1 MEPRTL
7 RHEKKYKKTWK
18 EIRQHLNG
26 QKFNWKILSDCND
39 GMMPQMCEQLLKIC
53 YGFITF
59 HTTAAVH
66 VHEMFH
72 IYIIKA
78 WWTVN
83 CMSFSAPH
91 KFHSYVT

>member
-1 MEPRTL
+1 M
-7 RHEKKYKKTWK
+7 K

-59 HTTAAVH
+59 HTTAAVICCYSAVH
-66 VHEMFH
+66 VHQIVH
-72 IYIIKA
+72 IYIVLKRDEL
-78 WWTVN
+78 
-83 CMSFSAPH
+83 
-91 KFHSYVT
+91 